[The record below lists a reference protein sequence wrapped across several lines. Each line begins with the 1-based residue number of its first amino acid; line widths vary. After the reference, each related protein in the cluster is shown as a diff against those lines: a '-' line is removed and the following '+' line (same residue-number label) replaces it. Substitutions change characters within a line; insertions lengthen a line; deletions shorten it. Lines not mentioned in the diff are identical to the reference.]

1 VTILAEV
8 LDPDGRRVELT
19 NEGWQHVIDGHPEL
33 APLQADVMRGV
44 HAPSRRL
51 GGRDPAEEWFYL
63 AGVGPSRWIKM
74 VVVFEGDT
82 GRIITAFPRRA
93 FP

>member
-1 VTILAEV
+1 MTILAEV

-19 NEGWQHVIDGHPEL
+19 DEGWQHVIDGHPEL

-44 HAPSRRL
+44 HAPSRR
-51 GGRDPAEEWFYL
+51 P
-63 AGVGPSRWIKM
+63 GVGPSRWIKM

-82 GRIITAFPRRA
+82 GRITTAFPRRA